1 MLSGELWSPRDGR
14 SAGHGW
20 RVSRQYCLDSDLS
33 ISIPALSM
41 FAFAGAMAHQPH
53 FKETCDASRIV
64 LVENFSFGVG
74 S

>member
-1 MLSGELWSPRDGR
+1 MFV
-14 SAGHGW
+14 AF
-20 RVSRQYCLDSDLS
+20 SDLS
-33 ISIPALSM
+33 ISIPSLSM